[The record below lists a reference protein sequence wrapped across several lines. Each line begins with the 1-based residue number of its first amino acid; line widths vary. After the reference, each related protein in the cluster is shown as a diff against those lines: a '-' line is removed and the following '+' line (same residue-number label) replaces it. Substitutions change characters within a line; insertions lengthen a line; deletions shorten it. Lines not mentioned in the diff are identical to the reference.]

1 MSPDLKWRTH
11 LLKDCYNFFFY
22 ISLFCLFSL
31 KASFVALRNAFLL
44 IFEYV
49 SVQSGGF
56 CFLEFKKVFSYV
68 DFPGSRRARTFVSP
82 SAILLPATID
92 RSTGLETQQTYI
104 FLESTHQELFKNIYF
119 DGSTSSLKWSKTGY
133 KLTELAWF
141 GSGMFG
147 SCKIR
152 KFTQLALSI
161 WSLQRARRPI
171 KVYIFEKLLMST
183 F

>member
-1 MSPDLKWRTH
+1 MFSRRRRTYGNLPNH
-11 LLKDCYNFFFY
+11 TLQENCRDNTIYESRSEMENSLTKGFLQFFFDNVPF
-22 ISLFCLFSL
+22 LLLTL

-56 CFLEFKKVFSYV
+56 CFLWFKKVFSYV

-82 SAILLPATID
+82 SVILLPATID

-119 DGSTSSLKWSKTGY
+119 DGSTSSLK
-133 KLTELAWF
+133 
-141 GSGMFG
+141 
-147 SCKIR
+147 
-152 KFTQLALSI
+152 
-161 WSLQRARRPI
+161 
-171 KVYIFEKLLMST
+171 
-183 F
+183 

>member
-1 MSPDLKWRTH
+1 MLQ
-11 LLKDCYNFFFY
+11 FFFD
-22 ISLFCLFSL
+22 ISLFLLFSL

-104 FLESTHQELFKNIYF
+104 FLESTGTRQELFKNIYF
-119 DGSTSSLKWSKTGY
+119 DGFTSSLK
-133 KLTELAWF
+133 
-141 GSGMFG
+141 
-147 SCKIR
+147 
-152 KFTQLALSI
+152 
-161 WSLQRARRPI
+161 
-171 KVYIFEKLLMST
+171 
-183 F
+183 

>member
-1 MSPDLKWRTH
+1 MENSFTKGLLQFFSP
-11 LLKDCYNFFFY
+11 YFF
-22 ISLFCLFSL
+22 ILLFSL

-49 SVQSGGF
+49 SVQSGRF

-119 DGSTSSLKWSKTGY
+119 DGSTSSLKCSKNGC
-133 KLTELAWF
+133 KLNELA
-141 GSGMFG
+141 
-147 SCKIR
+147 
-152 KFTQLALSI
+152 
-161 WSLQRARRPI
+161 
-171 KVYIFEKLLMST
+171 
-183 F
+183 